1 MANIVIAPL
10 YWHSDINA
18 TFALARKLQG
28 KGHRVCYACIPD
40 TEERIRSQGFD
51 FVPLFTGVFPP
62 GTLAAQYADEAAGK
76 YLGAAGI
83 NARVRA
89 MCQLCREGELAKATR
104 GFAPDLFIV
113 SNHLPWA
120 GIDAWKTGV
129 PVLMLASI
137 IVTTPDSLS
146 PPIHSATIPGSTFAT
161 RIKVRLEWWNVKFR
175 RMLLE
180 RVLGLL
186 KTSLYLKNLAVA
198 TGFPASKID
207 FDALPWPRL
216 PLPELVVF
224 PKCFDFPRVTPIK
237 DAYYAE
243 PSVDVERKDMD
254 FPWEKLDGR
263 PLVFCSLGSIVTYK
277 YLAQTRRLFQALLD
291 AMRRRPDL
299 QAAVAIGNYLKPE
312 DFSVPENV
320 ILAGIVPQVALLK
333 RASVMVGHAGS
344 GCIRESIYY
353 GVPMLLLPITFDAY
367 GNAARAVY
375 HRLALRADFIKIS
388 AQELEIA
395 IGKLLDD
402 PSYREAALKM
412 SQEFVA
418 LENQAPSISI
428 IESALA
434 GALNLHRP
442 SASQ

>member
-10 YWHSDINA
+10 YWHSDLNA

-40 TEERIRSQGFD
+40 TEERIRSQGFH
-51 FVPLFTGVFPP
+51 FVPLFTGVFPL
-62 GTLAAQYADEAAGK
+62 GTLAGQYADEAAGK
-76 YLGAAGI
+76 YLGTSGI
-83 NARVRA
+83 NERVRA
-89 MCQLCREGELAKATR
+89 MCELCREGELAKATR

-120 GIDAWKTGV
+120 GIDAWKTGM
-129 PVLMLASI
+129 PVLMLASL
-137 IVTTPDSLS
+137 IVSTPDSLS
-146 PPIHSATIPGSTFAT
+146 PPIYSATIPGSTFAT
-161 RIKVRLEWWNVKFR
+161 RIKVRLEWWNAKFR
-175 RMLLE
+175 LLLLE
-180 RVLGLL
+180 RVSGRL
-186 KTSLYLKNLAVA
+186 KTSLYLKDLAVA
-198 TGFPASKID
+198 TGFPASKIN

-224 PKCFDFPRVTPIK
+224 PKCFDFPRAAPIK
-237 DAYYAE
+237 GAYYAE
-243 PSVDVERKDMD
+243 PAVDVERKDID
-254 FPWEKLDGR
+254 FPWERLDGR
-263 PLVFCSLGSIVTYK
+263 PLVCCSLGSIVTYK
-277 YLAQTRRLFQALLD
+277 YLAQTRRFFQALLD
-291 AMRRRPDL
+291 AMRQRPDL
-299 QAAVAIGNYLKPE
+299 QAVVAIGNFLKAG

-320 ILAGIVPQVALLK
+320 VLAGIVPQLALLK

-353 GVPMLLLPITFDAY
+353 GVPMLLFPITFDAH

-375 HRLALRADFIKIS
+375 HRLALRADFLKIS
-388 AQELEIA
+388 AQELESA

-412 SQEFVA
+412 SREFVE
-418 LENQAPSISI
+418 LQNQAPSISI

-434 GALNLHRP
+434 RSLNFP
-442 SASQ
+442 